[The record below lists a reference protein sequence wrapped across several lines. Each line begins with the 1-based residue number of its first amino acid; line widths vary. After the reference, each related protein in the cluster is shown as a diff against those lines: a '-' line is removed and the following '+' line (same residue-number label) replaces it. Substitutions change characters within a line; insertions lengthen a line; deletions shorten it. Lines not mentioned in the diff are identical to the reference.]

1 MTTDLA
7 DRYGAPARWRR
18 PVTIT
23 LAVALAVVGL
33 GWLGWTAWF
42 HSTPEATS
50 ELVTFEVTSD
60 YEVAARLDVQLDDGV
75 DASCRLRALA
85 EDKTAVGELEF
96 SPSQAST
103 RWSSAPSGGPRA
115 WRSSAAPRPASRARA
130 DVGLRFRPRLANLIV
145 LPVRVR
151 WPMSVAAPTPIGR
164 MTPTDPVRGR

>member
-42 HSTPEATS
+42 HSTPATTS
-50 ELVTFEVTSD
+50 ELITFEVTSD

-96 SPSQAST
+96 SPVAGTNEVVIRTERRATSVEKLGCT
-103 RWSSAPSGGPRA
+103 AP
-115 WRSSAAPRPASRARA
+115 
-130 DVGLRFRPRLANLIV
+130 DQQRPR
-145 LPVRVR
+145 
-151 WPMSVAAPTPIGR
+151 
-164 MTPTDPVRGR
+164 

>member
-18 PVTIT
+18 PATIT
-23 LAVALAVVGL
+23 LAVTLAVVGL

-42 HSTPEATS
+42 HSTPATTS
-50 ELVTFEVTSD
+50 ELITFEVTSD

-96 SPSQAST
+96 SPVAGTNEVVIRTERRATSVEKLGCT
-103 RWSSAPSGGPRA
+103 APDQ
-115 WRSSAAPRPASRARA
+115 PRPR
-130 DVGLRFRPRLANLIV
+130 
-145 LPVRVR
+145 
-151 WPMSVAAPTPIGR
+151 
-164 MTPTDPVRGR
+164 

>member
-42 HSTPEATS
+42 HSTPATTS
-50 ELVTFEVTSD
+50 ELITFEVTSD

-96 SPSQAST
+96 SPVVGVNEVVIRTERRATSVEKLGCT
-103 RWSSAPSGGPRA
+103 APDQ
-115 WRSSAAPRPASRARA
+115 PRPR
-130 DVGLRFRPRLANLIV
+130 
-145 LPVRVR
+145 
-151 WPMSVAAPTPIGR
+151 
-164 MTPTDPVRGR
+164 